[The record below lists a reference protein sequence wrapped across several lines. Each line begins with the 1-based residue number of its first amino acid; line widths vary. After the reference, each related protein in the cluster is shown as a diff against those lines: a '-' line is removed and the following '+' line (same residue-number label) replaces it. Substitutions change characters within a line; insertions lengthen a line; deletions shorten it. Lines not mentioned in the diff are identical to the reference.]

1 MIPTTTNGNS
11 KQWTTYI
18 NTGLLTL
25 IGSVLLSV
33 WSNVNE
39 IKIDMAKITNEV
51 VELKT
56 KGEGMAAR
64 MKAVED
70 DVNDIQDTYI
80 VDLMNWTSDNF
91 VRKPNK

>member
-1 MIPTTTNGNS
+1 MTPTTSNGNS

-39 IKIDMAKITNEV
+39 IKKDMAKITNEV
-51 VELKT
+51 TELKIREQ
-56 KGEGMAAR
+56 GLSAR
-64 MKAVED
+64 MRTVEED
-70 DVNDIQDTYI
+70 LSDIQNTYF
-80 VDLMNWTSDNF
+80 VDLMNWTSENF

>member
-1 MIPTTTNGNS
+1 MTPTTTNGNS

-39 IKIDMAKITNEV
+39 IKRDMAKITNEV
-51 VELKT
+51 IELKT

-64 MKAVED
+64 MRAVED
-70 DVNDIQDTYI
+70 DINDIQDTYI

-91 VRKPNK
+91 VRKQNK

>member
-1 MIPTTTNGNS
+1 MTPTTTNNNS

-33 WSNVNE
+33 WTNVNE
-39 IKIDMAKITNEV
+39 IKKDMAKITNEV
-51 VELKT
+51 TELKT
-56 KGEGMAAR
+56 KGDGMAAR
-64 MKAVED
+64 MRAVED

>member
-1 MIPTTTNGNS
+1 MTTATPNGSS

-39 IKIDMAKITNEV
+39 IKRDMAKITNEV

-56 KGEGMAAR
+56 KGDGMAAR
-64 MKAVED
+64 MRSVEED
-70 DVNDIQDTYI
+70 INDIQDTYI

-91 VRKPNK
+91 VRKQNK

>member
-1 MIPTTTNGNS
+1 MTTAIPNGSS

-39 IKIDMAKITNEV
+39 IKRDMAKITNEV

-64 MKAVED
+64 MRAVED
-70 DVNDIQDTYI
+70 DINDIQDTYI

-91 VRKPNK
+91 VRKQNK